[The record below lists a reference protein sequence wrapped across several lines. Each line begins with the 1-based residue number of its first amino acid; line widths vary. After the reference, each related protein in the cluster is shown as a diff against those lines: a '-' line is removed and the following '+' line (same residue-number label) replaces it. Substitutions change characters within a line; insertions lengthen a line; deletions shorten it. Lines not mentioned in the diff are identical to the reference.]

1 MSPLFGSKSKVLEI
15 VEELMFSRPIFFAPS
30 TWHSREG
37 MPTNSCELSS
47 KMCSIFFAS
56 AFRAPRKLDKKHRQS
71 KIIYKI
77 TGITSEE
84 VRKWEERIDEGA
96 KQEFNHNIANDSS
109 PSFTTSCLPSM
120 KSSGRELDVF
130 LG

>member
-1 MSPLFGSKSKVLEI
+1 
-15 VEELMFSRPIFFAPS
+15 
-30 TWHSREG
+30 

-47 KMCSIFFAS
+47 KMCSIFFVS

-71 KIIYKI
+71 KIISKI
-77 TGITSEE
+77 TEITSEE

-109 PSFTTSCLPSM
+109 PSFHHLLPSFHE
-120 KSSGRELDVF
+120 KLWKRIGHGEKVF

>member
-1 MSPLFGSKSKVLEI
+1 M
-15 VEELMFSRPIFFAPS
+15 
-30 TWHSREG
+30 
-37 MPTNSCELSS
+37 
-47 KMCSIFFAS
+47 S

-96 KQEFNHNIANDSS
+96 KQELNHNIANDSS
-109 PSFTTSCLPSM
+109 PSFHHLLPSFHE
-120 KSSGRELDVF
+120 KLWKRIARGEKVF

>member
-1 MSPLFGSKSKVLEI
+1 V
-15 VEELMFSRPIFFAPS
+15 
-30 TWHSREG
+30 
-37 MPTNSCELSS
+37 
-47 KMCSIFFAS
+47 S
-56 AFRAPRKLDKKHRQS
+56 AFRAPRKLDKKHRQL

-96 KQEFNHNIANDSS
+96 KQEFNRNIANDSS

-120 KSSGRELDVF
+120 KRSGRELDMGRKYF
-130 LG
+130 LDEHRQ